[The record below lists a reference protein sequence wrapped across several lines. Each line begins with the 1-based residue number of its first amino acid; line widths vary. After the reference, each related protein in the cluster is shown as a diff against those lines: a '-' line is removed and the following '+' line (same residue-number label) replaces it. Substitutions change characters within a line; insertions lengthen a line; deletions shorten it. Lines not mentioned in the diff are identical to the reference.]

1 MWIKYLRKALQE
13 NEDARKMGEQRSNQ
27 AEEALEDLEA
37 QLEDA
42 QAVAN
47 QDSSE
52 IHNIFFAFFS
62 RGTIC
67 PKTLKLKFSQIREP

>member
-1 MWIKYLRKALQE
+1 MFLLLLCSDEEKKALQE

-27 AEEALEDLEA
+27 AEEALEDLES

-47 QDSSE
+47 QDL
-52 IHNIFFAFFS
+52 S
-62 RGTIC
+62 R
-67 PKTLKLKFSQIREP
+67 TLSLTKRL

>member
-1 MWIKYLRKALQE
+1 MSYFFHENYNYSKKALQE

-27 AEEALEDLEA
+27 AEEALEDLES

-47 QDSSE
+47 QDL
-52 IHNIFFAFFS
+52 S
-62 RGTIC
+62 R
-67 PKTLKLKFSQIREP
+67 TLSLTKRL

>member
-1 MWIKYLRKALQE
+1 MSNFFHENYNYSKKALQE

-27 AEEALEDLEA
+27 AEEALEDLES

-47 QDSSE
+47 QDL
-52 IHNIFFAFFS
+52 S
-62 RGTIC
+62 R
-67 PKTLKLKFSQIREP
+67 TLSLTKRL

>member
-1 MWIKYLRKALQE
+1 MSNFFHENYNYSEKALQE

-27 AEEALEDLEA
+27 AEEALEDLES

-47 QDSSE
+47 QDL
-52 IHNIFFAFFS
+52 S
-62 RGTIC
+62 R
-67 PKTLKLKFSQIREP
+67 TLSLTKRL